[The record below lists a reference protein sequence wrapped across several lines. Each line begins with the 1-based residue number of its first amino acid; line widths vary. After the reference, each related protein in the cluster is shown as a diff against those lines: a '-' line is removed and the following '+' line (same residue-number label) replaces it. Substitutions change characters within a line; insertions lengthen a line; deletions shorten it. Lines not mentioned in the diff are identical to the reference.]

1 MAATLKLGDRKWA
14 TKEGSLLAY
23 NDENNN
29 YKPLPFD
36 FTRASS
42 ATRVNKQGL
51 IETVASGVPRI
62 DFTDANGALKLEPQR
77 SNLITQSEAFDNAY
91 WTKSGSSVVSGF
103 TSPSGELNAFKLVE
117 DTSTGTHNT
126 YSTVL
131 VNAGDN
137 SFSMYVKANGR
148 RYISLYTNSRGSEDD
163 QYGFDLNGAGS
174 VTYMNPYGDAIITSL
189 NNGWYRISIT
199 HPSSGFNTRIF
210 RLYLSNAQ
218 VTNTTIPSYTGDGT
232 SGIYVAFAQLEAGS
246 YATSYIPTQGSAVT
260 VVAEKCEQNLSN
272 VVSLT
277 EGVVYIDTTNLGNDG
292 TNSNIISQN
301 SVVDTVYCL
310 KVGINNKIAC
320 GLFASSVNIPINSTS
335 AYPLGTRTKIAFH
348 YKSGNSKLYINGSLE
363 GTNNASFTL
372 GSGFATALRLIDA
385 SSAYN
390 AFPQKSIVR
399 EFKVYNS
406 GLTDAE
412 LIALTT
418 I

>member
-62 DFTDANGALKLEPQR
+62 DFTDANGALLLEPQR
-77 SNLITQSEAFDNAY
+77 TNIWTNSNLSASITLDRLTRTLNQS
-91 WTKSGSSVVSGF
+91 V
-103 TSPSGELNAFKLVE
+103 SPSGDNDATLFNETA
-117 DTSTGTHNT
+117 TTGTHRF
-126 YSTVL
+126 YRLDIPST
-131 VNAGDN
+131 
-137 SFSMYVKANGR
+137 STTFSMSFFAKKNGINIIR
-148 RYISLYTNSRGSEDD
+148 IVASGGSNFADFNLSLGTVINESGINSSTIEN
-163 QYGFDLNGAGS
+163 YG
-174 VTYMNPYGDAIITSL
+174 
-189 NNGWYRISIT
+189 NGWYRCVINVTGSGWVGLYALND
-199 HPSSGFNTRIF
+199 SSQTS
-210 RLYLSNAQ
+210 YL
-218 VTNTTIPSYTGDGT
+218 GDVLKGVYLF
-232 SGIYVAFAQLEAGS
+232 GAQLEQGS

-260 VVAEKCEQNLSN
+260 RIAEKCEQNLSN

-310 KVGINNKIAC
+310 KVGVNNKIAC

-348 YKSGNSKLYINGSLE
+348 YKSGNSKLYINGSLD
-363 GTNNASFTL
+363 GTNNDSFTL

-390 AFPQKSIVR
+390 AYPQKSIVR